1 MIYEPL
7 KGGNDKST
15 NAINICLHNFVMTA
29 ALIYS
34 HERRPLFVKVIV
46 DKVY

>member
-15 NAINICLHNFVMTA
+15 DAIKICLHNFVMTA
-29 ALIYS
+29 LFVALIAMKGGPY
-34 HERRPLFVKVIV
+34 L
-46 DKVY
+46 